1 VNSGSKAGDDGR
13 VWLLP
18 HAGQERVPEQ
28 GQTVCPWPEGKQHG
42 LKFLQVYGGAISHTG
57 KLVHGEVCVWAE
69 YEAPTH
75 ARPVEP
81 RGQGPRFVQTPSI
94 SVSHPELDTDPW
106 IFHPGFVWSLRQH
119 QSEWQ
124 QSPQAAD
131 AQPQAGDI
139 VLFGSP
145 VPGARDSLD
154 WVLDTVVVVKR
165 RLSSNNAGSLKNHY
179 GKLVEPALRGQAQL
193 PFVGQP
199 HGGATRFSFAPCR
212 PGDGSSAQF
221 ERPSISGL
229 FRELRVH
236 GTSKCPTALQARAL
250 TPCRPSAGLGAFWQ
264 RLTELIWS
272 EGLALGADFDLPAIR
287 VLGPAALPASS
298 RQQKSSTRRK
308 RARAA

>member
-1 VNSGSKAGDDGR
+1 MNSGTKPGDDGK

-18 HAGQERVPEQ
+18 HAGLERVPEQ
-28 GQTVCPWPEGKQHG
+28 GQTVCPWPQGKQHG

-57 KLVHGEVCVWAE
+57 KMVHGEVCVWAE

-119 QSEWQ
+119 QSDWQ
-124 QSPQAAD
+124 GPPHAGSV
-131 AQPQAGDI
+131 QPQPGDV

-145 VPGARDSLD
+145 VPGARDALD
-154 WVLDTVVVVKR
+154 WVLDTVLVVKR
-165 RLSSNNAGSLKNHY
+165 RLSSNAGSLRNHY
-179 GKLVEPALRGQAQL
+179 GKLVEPALRGQEQL

-199 HGGATRFSFAPCR
+199 HGGAPRFSFAPCK
-212 PGDGSSAQF
+212 PGDGSRVPFQ
-221 ERPSISGL
+221 RPSVTAL
-229 FRELRVH
+229 FRELRANDT
-236 GTSKCPTALQARAL
+236 GKCPTVAQAQSL
-250 TPCRPSAGLGAFWQ
+250 TPCRPNAGLERFWQ
-264 RLTELIWS
+264 SLTQLIWS

-287 VLGPAALPASS
+287 VLGPDAPPASV
-298 RQQKSSTRRK
+298 RQSKSSARRK

>member
-1 VNSGSKAGDDGR
+1 M
-13 VWLLP
+13 P
-18 HAGQERVPEQ
+18 HAGLERVPTA

-42 LKFLQVYGGAISHTG
+42 RKFLQVYGGAISHTG
-57 KLVHGEVCVWAE
+57 KMAHGEVCVWAE

-75 ARPVEP
+75 ARPVDA
-81 RGQGPRFVQTPSI
+81 RGHGPRFVQTPLI
-94 SVSHPELDTDPW
+94 SVSHPEVDTDPW

-124 QSPQAAD
+124 QAPQPQNV
-131 AQPQAGDI
+131 QPQAGDI

-145 VPGARDSLD
+145 LPGARDSLD
-154 WVLDTVVVVKR
+154 WVLDTVLVVKR
-165 RLSSNNAGSLKNHY
+165 RLSSNAAGSLKNHY

-199 HGGATRFSFAPCR
+199 QGGAARFSFAPCKV
-212 PGDGSSAQF
+212 GDGSSAHF
-221 ERPSISGL
+221 ERPSVNEL

-236 GTSKCPTALQARAL
+236 GTGRAPTAAQARTL
-250 TPCRPSAGLGAFWQ
+250 TPCRPSAGMEQFWK

-287 VLGPAALPASS
+287 VLGPAALPPAALPTST
-298 RQQKSSTRRK
+298 RQPKSSARRK